1 MKSRRANL
9 GIIVSALALLSPIVV
24 RPSPADAGAPDL
36 SEKALATLKVRC
48 VACHGPTKQEAE
60 LNLSLPPTIVR
71 GGEDGPVVVPNKPD
85 DSLLWQRVSADEMPP
100 DEPLPAAEKAL
111 LRSWIAAGAT
121 GLPRHVSAKPDGD
134 EHWAFQKL
142 RPRDPPAVRNKSIVR
157 TQVDQFIQARLEAVG
172 LSIGPESDR
181 ARLIRRVAIDLTGL
195 PPTPEEIAA
204 FFADQRDDAYEQ
216 MVERY
221 LASPRYGERWG
232 KFWLDAAGY
241 ADSNGYFG
249 ADTNRPLAYRYRDYV
264 VRSVNADKPFDQFIR
279 EQLAGDELAGYGPN
293 TVVTPEVI
301 ELLEATHYLRNSP
314 DGTDSSDGNADEK
327 RADKYAVLEGTL
339 QIMGSS
345 LFGLTVQCARC
356 HDHKFEPFSQHDYYQ
371 LQAILYPA
379 FNLESWVTPKNRE
392 VLAAPAAEVAAWKER
407 SKKVEQQIAER
418 RRQFADWARVHREQG
433 QVLFEADFDAPGY
446 RLANSWSNSAPGDDA
461 PAGQPGVNIDSPT
474 APGAQVANGRLRI
487 VESRDAGDR
496 AFSTRQPFDWTPEE
510 EGSWIQVTFD
520 LIAGGDTAPYVGY
533 FIALRDFN
541 DTRGEKGGNVLMD
554 GAATG
559 KATVYVDYPGADAQV
574 KGQIGASGYTP
585 GSNYGVRVTNRG
597 QNKFELAQVVDGVVE
612 EGTVMLS
619 AEDLPDGGFGFEYC
633 CGRSFAVDNVVVETM
648 DRSPAGMAKRK
659 MLAKEHAKKRQELRD
674 AVTAMKKEQGEPPG
688 RIAAVCDLSP
698 KPPDVYLL
706 ERGSYKS
713 RKEKVPPAAPAVL
726 SEASNPALLSV
737 EVPESSRSTGRRLAF
752 ARWLTK
758 PDSRAAAR
766 LARVT
771 VNRWWQHHF
780 GTGIVA
786 TTDNLGYSGAPP
798 SHPELLEYLASQL
811 VEHGWSAKELHRVI
825 LRSAVY
831 RQSSAHNTQG
841 AQVDPDNR
849 LLWRS
854 PLRRLDAESLRD
866 SMLAVAGE
874 LDLQMGGPYVPT
886 KRAED
891 GDVIVDEAAAGSHR
905 RSVYLQ
911 QRRTQVLGLLEVFDA
926 PSIVFNCTLRLPTTV
941 PLQSLKL
948 MNSAFVRARAEGFAR
963 RLQLESETDVAA
975 RVRRAYVLAA
985 ARQPTAAELS
995 SAMEFLSAQPAAYP
1009 KNPKAGELAWVD
1021 FCQALLASNVFL
1033 YVD

>member
-1 MKSRRANL
+1 MDVLRAKL
-9 GIIVSALALLSPIVV
+9 RPIISALAFLALVAL
-24 RPSPADAGAPDL
+24 RPALAAAAAPDL
-36 SEKALATLKVRC
+36 SEKALAILKVRC
-48 VACHGPTKQEAE
+48 VACHGPTKREAE
-60 LNLSLPPTIVR
+60 LNLSLPPGIVR
-71 GGEDGPVVVPNKPD
+71 GGENGPVIAAGKPD
-85 DSLLWQRVSADEMPP
+85 ESLLWKRISADEMPP
-100 DEPLPAAEKAL
+100 EDPLPAEEKAL
-111 LRSWIAAGAT
+111 LRSWIASGAA
-121 GLPRHVSAKPDGD
+121 GLPQHVSTKPEGD

-142 RPRDPPAVRNKSIVR
+142 NRVDAPAARNKSIIR
-157 TQVDQFIQARLEAVG
+157 TPIDQFVQAKLEGVG
-172 LSIGPESDR
+172 LSIGPEADR
-181 ARLIRRVAIDLTGL
+181 TRLIRRVAVDLTGL
-195 PPTPEEIAA
+195 QPTPEEIAA
-204 FFADQRDDAYEQ
+204 FVADKREDAYEQ

-249 ADTNRPLAYRYRDYV
+249 ADTDRPLAYRYRDYV
-264 VRSVNADKPFDQFIR
+264 IRAVNADKPFDQFLR
-279 EQLAGDELAGYGPN
+279 EQLAGDELSGYGPKAKI
-293 TVVTPEVI
+293 TPELI
-301 ELLEATHYLRNSP
+301 EMLEATHFLRNSP
-314 DGTDSSDGNADEK
+314 DGTDSSDGNPDER

-371 LQAILYPA
+371 LQAVLYPA
-379 FNLESWVTPKNRE
+379 FNLEKWVFPKDRE
-392 VLAAPAAEVAAWKER
+392 VVAAPAEEIAAWKER
-407 SKKVEQQIAER
+407 SKRVADQTAER
-418 RRQFADWARVHREQG
+418 RKQFADWARANREPG
-433 QVLFEADFDAPGY
+433 QVLFEANFDAPGY

-474 APGAQVANGRLRI
+474 APGAQVTDGILRI
-487 VESRDAGDR
+487 VESRDGGDR
-496 AFSTRQPFDWTPEE
+496 AFSTKQSFDWTPDE
-510 EGSWIQVTFD
+510 EGGWIQVTFD
-520 LIAGGDTAPYVGY
+520 LVAGRDAAPYVGY

-541 DTRGEKGGNVLMD
+541 DTRDDKGGNVLLD

-559 KATVYVDYPGADAQV
+559 KATVHADYPGKGDEV
-574 KGQIGASGYTP
+574 KGQIGVSGYAP

-597 QNKFELAQVVDGVVE
+597 QNKFELAQIVDGVIE
-612 EGTVMLS
+612 EGTVTLS

-633 CGRSFAVDNVVVETM
+633 CGRSFAVDRVVVESM
-648 DRSPAGMAKRK
+648 DRSPDGAAKRK
-659 MLAKEHAKKRQELRD
+659 KLATEHAKKRQELRD
-674 AVTAMKKEQGEPPG
+674 AVDALKKEQGEQPG
-688 RIAAVCDLSP
+688 RIAAVCDLSS
-698 KPPDVYLL
+698 KQPDVFLL

-713 RKEKVPPAAPAVL
+713 PKEKVPPAAPAVL

-737 EVPESSRSTGRRLAF
+737 AAPESSPTTGRRLAF
-752 ARWLTK
+752 ARWLTQ

-786 TTDNLGYSGAPP
+786 TTDNLGYSGALPT
-798 SHPELLEYLASQL
+798 HPELLEYLAGQL
-811 VEHGWSAKELHRVI
+811 VEHRWSAKELHRQI

-831 RQSSAHNTQG
+831 RQASAANETG
-841 AQVDPDNR
+841 LQVDPENR
-849 LLWRS
+849 LLWRY
-854 PLRRLDAESLRD
+854 PLRRLDAEALRD
-866 SMLAVAGE
+866 SMLEVAGE
-874 LDLQMGGPYVPT
+874 LDWQMGGAYVPT

-891 GDVIVDEAAAGSHR
+891 GDVIVDEGAAGSHR

-963 RLQLESETDVAA
+963 RLQTESDTDVAA
-975 RVRRAYVLAA
+975 RVRRAYILAA
-985 ARQPTAAELS
+985 SREPTAAELS
-995 SAMEFLSAQPAAYP
+995 GAAEFLVAQPAAYP
-1009 KNPKAGELAWVD
+1009 GDPHAAELAWVD
-1021 FCQALLASNVFL
+1021 FCQALLASNSFL
-1033 YVD
+1033 YVE